1 MPKSDI
7 SCFCFKAKPT
17 SMACKKIQQLST
29 KKKKKTITWK
39 KKQHG
44 KENGNK
50 EVTLQLYKSMSLWQE
65 QKEKERDI
73 VAGMSLVAIALL

>member
-50 EVTLQLYKSMSLWQE
+50 VTLQLYKSMSLWWE
-65 QKEKERDI
+65 QKEKEKEI
-73 VAGMSLVAIALL
+73 VARMSVVAIALL